1 MKKSEKIRRKN
12 KLKTVKNYRYLKYA
26 QYACIL
32 IIVLFLIYVVG
43 LSSMYHHVNDK
54 YINENAPTRDL

>member
-32 IIVLFLIYVVG
+32 IIVLFSDLCRRT
-43 LSSMYHHVNDK
+43 LEHVS
-54 YINENAPTRDL
+54 PDL